1 MTTTATTGTNAP
13 GTTTAPILEL
23 TDVSRTYNTG
33 NRRRVVLKSVSY
45 AFQAGRMYAIV
56 GPSGSGKTT
65 LLSLASGLDAPTSGS
80 IRFQGRDVTK
90 LGLGTYRNRHVATVF
105 QSLNLLTYMNAVR
118 NVTSAME
125 ITGVKGGRRK
135 QRANELLD
143 LLGIEPDD
151 RTRRTLQLSG
161 GQQQRVAIA
170 RALACEVDILFAD
183 EPTGALDHET
193 AAGIIEVF
201 QKLAHD
207 DGKCVIVVTHSKEVA
222 AACDETLVLK
232 RGKLV
237 PQS

>member
-1 MTTTATTGTNAP
+1 MTTTPTTATNAP
-13 GTTTAPILEL
+13 GGMTAPILEL
-23 TDVSRTYNTG
+23 TDVSRTYSTG
-33 NRRRVVLKSVSY
+33 TRRRVVLKSVSY
-45 AFQAGRMYAIV
+45 AFEAGRMYAIV

-65 LLSLASGLDAPTSGS
+65 LLSLASGLDSPSSGS
-80 IRFQGRDVTK
+80 VRFKGRNVAD

-105 QSLNLLTYMNAVR
+105 QSLNLLTYMDAVQ

-135 QRANELLD
+135 QRAHELLD
-143 LLGIEPDD
+143 LLGIEPGD

-170 RALACEVDILFAD
+170 RALACEVDVLFAD

-207 DGKCVIVVTHSKEVA
+207 DGKCVIVVTHSREVA
-222 AACDETLVLK
+222 AACDETLILK

-237 PQS
+237 PQG